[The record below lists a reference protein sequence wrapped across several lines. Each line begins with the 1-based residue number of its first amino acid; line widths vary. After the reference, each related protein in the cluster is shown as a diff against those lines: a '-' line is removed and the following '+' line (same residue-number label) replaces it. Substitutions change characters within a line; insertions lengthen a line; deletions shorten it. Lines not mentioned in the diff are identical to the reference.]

1 MNLNKEQSQAVEQ
14 TEGPV
19 RIIAGP
25 GSGKTRTIVSKIEY
39 ILKNDLAKPWE
50 ILAITFTNK
59 AANEIKERINLGE
72 GIKFNNVFTYHG
84 WCNYFLRMEFDKAG
98 LNQDF
103 RIIDSSDSET
113 RVKNI
118 IKENS
123 LEVDK
128 NDVLTAFEKIARE
141 ELNVKS
147 LASSSDGLKVQ
158 ISVLW
163 DKYRKNKKAN
173 GELDFNDLIIEVKK
187 LLSDNEDLA
196 NEWKSKYKYLFI
208 DEFQDTNNVQFEIIR
223 KITDND
229 SNITV
234 VGDPDQNIYSWRGAN
249 IDLINNFNKWF
260 PKATTI
266 MLKKNY
272 RSTPE
277 IVESANNLIRNNI
290 DRVQSFSADPVKDT
304 GRPVEI
310 KYHTDERDEAFWIVR
325 EIKQLSNDAKA
336 NYQDIAII
344 VRSSYKTRQLESAL
358 NYLGV
363 PYKVIGAM
371 KFFDRMEVKQALKFV
386 SFAAR
391 QDDNSLLDI
400 INNPP
405 KKFGPTKVMNAKMH
419 AEAEGLTLWDW
430 IRKEKAIQSQAIQ
443 EWIDLT
449 EKFII
454 DINEANDVSNTIE
467 DYIRNIGYMNR
478 IYDEENR
485 VENIREAIKII
496 STTIINRPKDKSVK
510 EAITDFVNNVSLES
524 ASDKSVEEGVVSIV
538 TSHASKGTEFPVVFI
553 YNVVEGHWPSNKS
566 IEEGNLEEER
576 RVMYVAM
583 TRAMNRLYLTTSD
596 GFNHFNKPVEQSRF
610 IEEFYESNQYNYI
623 DSHSQSKEEPSD
635 EEIDQINEIG
645 KRISHKTLGE
655 GKIIDKNGDY
665 IKVKFDNGDKIE
677 ILMGHPSY
685 IVRD

>member
-1 MNLNKEQSQAVEQ
+1 MNLNQEQSQAVEQ

-25 GSGKTRTIVSKIEY
+25 GSGKTRTIVSKIEH

-50 ILAITFTNK
+50 ILAITFTNR
-59 AANEIKERINLGE
+59 AANEIKERINVGE
-72 GIKFNNVFTYHG
+72 GIKFTNVFTYHG

-103 RIIDSSDSET
+103 RIIDASDSEN

-118 IKENS
+118 INENS

-128 NDVLTAFEKIARE
+128 RDVLSAFEKISRE
-141 ELNVKS
+141 EISVKS
-147 LASSSDGLKVQ
+147 LLDSKDYLKVQ

-163 DKYRKNKKAN
+163 DKYRKNKRKN

-187 LLSDNEDLA
+187 LLTENEELA
-196 NEWKSKYKYLFI
+196 NEWKSKYKYVFI
-208 DEFQDTNNVQFEIIR
+208 DEFQDTNNVQFQIIR
-223 KITDND
+223 RITDEN

-249 IDLINNFNKWF
+249 IDLINNFNNWYS
-260 PKATTI
+260 KAVTI

-277 IVESANNLIRNNI
+277 IISSANNLIANNV
-290 DRVQSFSADPVKDT
+290 DRVKLFSADPVKDT

-310 KYHTDERDEAFWIVR
+310 KYHTDDRDEAFWIVR
-325 EIKQLSNDAKA
+325 EIKKLSNDAKA

-419 AEAEGLTLWDW
+419 AEAEGLSLWDW
-430 IRKEKAIQSQAIQ
+430 LKKEKSIQSQIIQ
-443 EWIDLT
+443 EWIELT
-449 EKFII
+449 EKFIE
-454 DINEANDVSNTIE
+454 DINKAHDVSNTIE
-467 DYIRNIGYMNR
+467 IYIRDIGYMDR
-478 IYDEENR
+478 IFDEENR
-485 VENIREAIKII
+485 IENIREAIKII
-496 STTIINRPKDKSVK
+496 SSAIINRHKEKTVS
-510 EAITDFVNNVSLES
+510 EAISEFVNNVSLES
-524 ASDKSVEEGVVSIV
+524 ASDKSIEEGVVSIV
-538 TSHASKGTEFPVVFI
+538 TSHASKGTEFPIVFI
-553 YNVVEGHWPSNKS
+553 YNAVEGHWPSNKA
-566 IEEGNLEEER
+566 IEENNLEEER

-583 TRAMNRLYLTTSD
+583 TRAMNRLYITTSD
-596 GFNHFNKPVEQSRF
+596 GFNQFNKPVEQSRF
-610 IEEFYESNQYNYI
+610 IDEFFQTNKYNYI
-623 DSHSQSKEEPSD
+623 DSYSELKPKLTN
-635 EEIDQINEIG
+635 EEIEKVNEIG
-645 KRISHKTLGE
+645 KRISHKTLGD
-655 GKIIDKNGDY
+655 GLIISKDEDY
-665 IKVKFDNGDKIE
+665 IKVKFDSGDKIE

-685 IVRD
+685 IIKD